1 MAWQHLLFGT
11 AVCLTACTAAA
22 GSVAVT
28 GVDAAAAKNIVL
40 MLEPTGEAEPWRL
53 DNSSIRETAARAL
66 RPYGYYSPSIDVTR
80 DGKSSVSGL
89 IPESAPCSPIPRLK
103 SPVQPRMIRTL

>member
-53 DNSSIRETAARAL
+53 DNS
-66 RPYGYYSPSIDVTR
+66 
-80 DGKSSVSGL
+80 
-89 IPESAPCSPIPRLK
+89 
-103 SPVQPRMIRTL
+103 